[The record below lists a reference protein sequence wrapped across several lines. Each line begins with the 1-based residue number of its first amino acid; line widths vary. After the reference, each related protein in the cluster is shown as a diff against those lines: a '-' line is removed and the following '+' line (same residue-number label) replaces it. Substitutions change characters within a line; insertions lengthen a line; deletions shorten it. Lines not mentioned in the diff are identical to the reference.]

1 MIIEFVEQ
9 APERWKDTRKQLCQ
23 LIKTGQVNKARLI
36 WVANKASFTEDEQES
51 IKVLVLA
58 QTGVALE

>member
-1 MIIEFVEQ
+1 MIIEIIEQ

>member
-1 MIIEFVEQ
+1 MIIEIIEQ
-9 APERWKDTRKQLCQ
+9 APERWRDTRKQLCQ

-36 WVANKASFTEDEQES
+36 WVDNKASFTEDEQES
-51 IKVLVLA
+51 IQVLVLA

>member
-1 MIIEFVEQ
+1 MIVETIEQ

>member
-1 MIIEFVEQ
+1 MIVEIIEQ
-9 APERWKDTRKQLCQ
+9 APERWRDTRKQLCQ

-51 IKVLVLA
+51 IQVLVLA

>member
-1 MIIEFVEQ
+1 MIVELVEQ
-9 APERWKDTRKQLCQ
+9 APKRWQDTRKQLCQ

-36 WVANKASFTEDEQES
+36 WVANKASFTEDERES

>member
-1 MIIEFVEQ
+1 MIVLAEQ
-9 APERWKDTRKQLCQ
+9 APERWQDTRKQLCQ

-36 WVANKASFTEDEQES
+36 WVANKASFTEDERES

>member
-1 MIIEFVEQ
+1 MIVEITEQ

-36 WVANKASFTEDEQES
+36 WVANKASFTEDERES

>member
-1 MIIEFVEQ
+1 MILEFVEQ

>member
-1 MIIEFVEQ
+1 MIIEQ
-9 APERWKDTRKQLCQ
+9 APERWQDKRKQLCQ
-23 LIKTGQVNKARLI
+23 LIKTGQVNKARLL
-36 WVANKASFTEDEQES
+36 WVANKASFTEDERES

>member
-1 MIIEFVEQ
+1 MIVEQ
-9 APERWKDTRKQLCQ
+9 APERWQDMRKKLCQ
-23 LIKTGQVNKARLI
+23 LIKTGQVNKARLL
-36 WVANKASFTEDEQES
+36 WVANKASFKEDERES

>member
-1 MIIEFVEQ
+1 MIIEIIEQ
-9 APERWKDTRKQLCQ
+9 APERWRDTRKQLCQ

-36 WVANKASFTEDEQES
+36 WVANKASFTEDERES

>member
-1 MIIEFVEQ
+1 MILEIIEQ
-9 APERWKDTRKQLCQ
+9 APERWRDTRKQLCQ

-36 WVANKASFTEDEQES
+36 WVANKASFTEDERES

>member
-1 MIIEFVEQ
+1 MIVEIIEQ

-23 LIKTGQVNKARLI
+23 LIKTGQVNKARLL
-36 WVANKASFTEDEQES
+36 WVANKASFTEDERES

>member
-1 MIIEFVEQ
+1 MIIEQ